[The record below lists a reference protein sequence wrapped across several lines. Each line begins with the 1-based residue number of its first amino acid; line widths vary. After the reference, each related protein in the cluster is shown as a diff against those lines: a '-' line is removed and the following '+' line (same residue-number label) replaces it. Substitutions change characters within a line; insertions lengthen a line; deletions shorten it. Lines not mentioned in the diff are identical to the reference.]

1 MSNGPPPVDR
11 HAVQRARSPP
21 LGRDDPQ
28 ALLAR
33 RPFPARLVPAILS
46 LPARLRVGTDGN
58 RAIVARGRLARGLEV
73 AVVEQDRP
81 REGARVE
88 TRVEPLEARPGGA
101 VVELAGR

>member
-1 MSNGPPPVDR
+1 MSNRPPPVDR

-33 RPFPARLVPAILS
+33 RPFPAHLVPAILS
-46 LPARLRVGTDGN
+46 LPARLHVGTDGD

-73 AVVEQDRP
+73 AGEEQARA
-81 REGARVE
+81 RAAARVE
-88 TRVEPLEARPGGA
+88 TRLEPP
-101 VVELAGR
+101 VAGYRCRGRAP